1 MAEQTI
7 PKYDG
12 RGIISGTYVTANQD
26 IDRQQW
32 LEDCYP
38 EWGTFLNQEIA
49 TYKVPQGQVG
59 LWWCGGPSWVL
70 KTDEGGIYWI
80 DQYCGPSL
88 YTEAVGNCG
97 VCKQAGAK
105 SINWLRLNPQVIDP
119 WQFKG
124 LDGAF
129 ITHMHQDHC
138 DLYAV
143 KAALKTTDVTFY
155 APYMA
160 CKKLRGF
167 EVPDS
172 RIHMARVGESVQ
184 LKGATVEFLMCYDD
198 TAIRTTDGPDVLPYE
213 LACTSFLFRTSA
225 GNILFL
231 GDTWFNDGY
240 TQIGNDYDIDVAIA
254 DMGFNAPG
262 ATDKMTPYDCVR
274 VSKALKAKVFIPD
287 HYDNWA
293 NCAGDPSMLTRE
305 LEYLAKDV
313 CPDTHITIMGCG
325 GRYLYPQDKKVT
337 RYAYPDGSED
347 YHFERGEVYK
357 RIQQQHLA
365 VSQMLKKQDK

>member
-1 MAEQTI
+1 MANNNI

-26 IDRQQW
+26 IDRAQW

-38 EWGTFLNQEIA
+38 EWGTFLNNEIEN
-49 TYKVPQGQVG
+49 YKVPKGQVA

-88 YTEAVGNCG
+88 YTERVGNCG
-97 VCKQAGAK
+97 VCKQAGAE

-119 WQFKG
+119 WKFKH
-124 LDGAF
+124 LDGAM

-143 KAALKTTDVTFY
+143 KAALKTTDCTFY
-155 APYMA
+155 ASPAA
-160 CKKLRGF
+160 CNKLRGF
-167 EVPDS
+167 EVPEN
-172 RIHMARVGESVQ
+172 RLHVARVGESIK
-184 LKGATVEFLMCYDD
+184 LKGAELDILMCYDD
-198 TAIRTTDGPDVLPYE
+198 TAIRTTSGPEPLPYE
-213 LACTSFLFRTSA
+213 IACVSFLFKTSG
-225 GNILFL
+225 GNIMFA
-231 GDTWFNDGY
+231 GDTWYNDGY
-240 TQIGNDYDIDVAIA
+240 VGVGQENDINVCIF

-274 VSKALKAKVFIPD
+274 VAKALQADTMIPD

-293 NCAGDPSMLTRE
+293 NCTGDPSMLTRQ
-305 LEYLAKDV
+305 LEYLAKDI
-313 CPDTHITIMGCG
+313 CPETKTVIMSCG
-325 GRYLYPQDKKVT
+325 GRFLYPQDRDIG

-347 YHFERGEVYK
+347 YHFERGEVAL
-357 RIQQQHLA
+357 RI
-365 VSQMLKKQDK
+365 KKQHEAVLAMMKNYTR